1 MAETKKNS
9 FLFRMTVRT
18 CFLLY
23 YNFCLWNYVK
33 ELVPTRDFPGPQGP
47 RLPHLRVQR
56 YNIST
61 NHQNNQPLFLKII
74 STNLIYTLFI
84 IRRLKLKGKLNRSIQ
99 KTNSRI
105 CRPASEA
112 GNNFFAKCLTPH
124 LTSFREKSCR
134 LEQKKTRK
142 IWY

>member
-61 NHQNNQPLFLKII
+61 NHQNNQPLFLKKICITSIPYII
-74 STNLIYTLFI
+74 LLMRATRGYIFETTSRTYFAFGRKINLFI
-84 IRRLKLKGKLNRSIQ
+84 LFFSHLIVTLQSLKILL
-99 KTNSRI
+99 
-105 CRPASEA
+105 
-112 GNNFFAKCLTPH
+112 
-124 LTSFREKSCR
+124 
-134 LEQKKTRK
+134 
-142 IWY
+142 

>member
-61 NHQNNQPLFLKII
+61 NHQNNHQLFLKII
-74 STNLIYTLFI
+74 SEKKHHTLLIIKYRCYQHDIGIFI
-84 IRRLKLKGKLNRSIQ
+84 HYSILRQ
-99 KTNSRI
+99 
-105 CRPASEA
+105 
-112 GNNFFAKCLTPH
+112 
-124 LTSFREKSCR
+124 
-134 LEQKKTRK
+134 
-142 IWY
+142 